1 MSSNYGFN
9 NRCNRNVHCGGGGG
23 GSGSPG
29 APGPT
34 GPSGPPGIQGPTGSG
49 SPGATGPQGPQGP
62 IGPTGPLGG
71 PPGPT
76 GPTGPPGGP
85 PGPQGPTGPTG
96 AGIQGPTGPTGIG
109 IQGPTGPTGIGIKGP
124 TGPTGA
130 GIQGP
135 TGPTGIGIKGPTGP
149 TGAGIQGPTGPTGIG
164 IKGPTGPTGIGIQ
177 GPTGPTG
184 IGIKGPTGPTGIG
197 IKGPTGPTGIGIQGP
212 TGPTGIGIQG
222 PTGPTGIGIKGPT
235 GPTGI
240 GIQGPTGPTGIGIKG
255 PTGPTGIGIQ
265 GPTGPTGIGIKG
277 PTGPTGIGIQGPTGP
292 TGAGIQGPTGPTGAG
307 IQGPTGPT
315 GIGIKGPTGPTGAGI
330 QGPTGP
336 TGIGIQGPTGPTGA
350 GIQGPTGATGIGLQ
364 GPTGPT
370 GLQGDAAANS
380 MWYEPW
386 HMTTQPIPSI
396 GSATTSGGNPSE
408 LKSRLVFY
416 HGFIPDTTGIFTH
429 MRIRFSRI
437 GQTNFFTTPSS
448 TVVGGFATGQPMR
461 ISVGIYTSYGL
472 TSPGAVG
479 TAKQGYSSMID
490 VTTAGLPPGAI
501 GVSGANQ
508 TSDIPYKLIGWGTT
522 ELRYEPEYRNSQA
535 FVTDNEIVQIEL
547 NGTSYPTVSRGFIYF
562 VSFRYEPIPS
572 ASFPLP
578 AGTSISLYSSEDDY
592 LSNFNNY
599 LFYENNSGVVTTGY
613 LPNPAQP
620 VQTPNTY
627 FQPGYVGTGP
637 LPQEIPRAYWFL
649 LYGPQS
655 AVGAIQGPQG
665 PTGPAGP
672 AALTTG
678 VIPYQP
684 YNASLSEDT
693 LDPFTLPAPTNFTV
707 EKQIFYTK
715 FFPLSTGEYTT
726 VKVFINSNED
736 YWKGKIWAAV
746 FKDSGTGA
754 QGPVPGYPQTLL
766 KWGIKSFNQNGSTE
780 YTQSTFFDI
789 ELTNPSNTVILNANE
804 GYWVGLVLISDDPTS
819 SRAWWPHP
827 RNSLQNQ
834 LGNHNL
840 VQQNS
845 AGNNANPPFPS
856 TQTTHGN
863 EAKVHP
869 WFRLYNPDGEVG
881 GPGPQGPTGPTGP
894 SGSSGG
900 VGDIVSKTVSLSTG
914 VPGNLP
920 QNANG
925 EYTGIP
931 IQIDGSIVAALPGS
945 QGAAVAVTFPVNQ
958 GNQNGV
964 SHSPNNADSD
974 ILVDT
979 GGFLQTHYAD
989 GLDGTGNASD
999 TYLSNVEAYS
1009 HQFTTFSVT
1018 RDMNAMI
1025 SYGINFKLDTQTGG
1039 SHEGW
1044 EIVVFIARNDNN
1056 IDQLSDWRHI
1066 PHTVKQ
1072 VDFERIDNTNPLPPN
1087 SGGGNTPPHYF
1098 ESNFSTRIMELTTDY
1113 EYALFVVVK
1122 PLPGQPAN
1130 NLVDLRIS
1138 PGTNITFM
1146 ELANGSSGPMGP
1158 TGPTG
1163 IGIQGPTGPTGIGIQ
1178 GPTGPTGIGIQGP
1191 TGPTGIGIQGPTGPT
1206 GIGIQGPTGPTGI
1219 GIQGPTGPTGIGLQG
1234 PTGPTGIGIQGPT
1247 GPTGMGIQGP
1257 TGPTGAGI
1265 QGPTGPTGIGIQGPT
1280 GPTGIGIQGPT
1291 GPTGIGIQGP
1301 TGDRGIAGNSS
1312 LWKYNYSA
1320 DPTNT
1325 ASLQSGEFSLGQNN
1339 PFGWSAGP
1347 SAPMNL
1353 YLSVNDSLGG
1363 NMFDWIQSAKIGDI
1377 IYIRQHNDDLT
1388 NFAYYRINNT
1398 AVGAGIQVF
1407 NGLTVIDYN
1416 NAPSSSSSWDGKL
1429 FDIGY
1434 IPKGDFGYDANS
1446 SIWVYSGTAPSSVGN
1461 SDAGKFWTQPNP
1473 STSLL
1478 WDYSS
1483 APLNGDP
1490 INLVIMNSADE
1501 SPFSVNNSSMSS
1513 WLLNISTGDRIV
1525 IRSVYNHSVA
1535 SYWEVRI
1542 DSTTLLN
1549 NAVKLVS
1556 LKWLSFT
1563 SDGPL
1568 TNTPGSNIVQ
1578 NGTRCFISHMPR
1590 GPEGPIGPGLG
1601 LNPLT
1606 ALHFGRFLTGLPDGM
1621 TGTYQWSGRQQVN
1634 GITYPLFG
1642 QNAQAMADL
1651 VFLHPVDGPRADNIT
1666 SKPLYNSSGA
1676 PFGQSGTLSTVHQFP
1691 VFYSQPHFYVAPL
1704 PGRIISYSVKITP
1717 YNPNLHYTNIKNMPI
1732 FCGRG
1737 TPSVS
1742 TSFDFRFTGSL
1753 MTGAVPATGP
1763 VALCGFNTMVD
1774 NPAQGGSW
1782 VYSTNNPSNNYQVR
1796 FKAGDVIVAGIGYG
1810 SVGASSQAYPSSSTN
1825 TTNGIVSHPPA
1836 LITVYVQF
1844 DG

>member
-29 APGPT
+29 SPGPT

-62 IGPTGPLGG
+62 IGPTGPSGG

-85 PGPQGPTGPTG
+85 PGPAGPTGPTG
-96 AGIQGPTGPTGIG
+96 ADGIRGPTGATGADGIRGPTGPTGSDGIRGPTGPTGTGIQGVTGPTGVAGPTGPTGLKGLMGYDGNTDVWIGDIVPGVPSGTTPAPGYFRFYANGLPLANQSSLYNLGPGTQFITISNISNNTTNYTNWLSNIEVNDILYLRRYQVVTDVAYYTVINVTPIGGAHIIELEYISNGVNADYTPGEEYMIGYIKTGLRGPTGTGERGPTGPSGADGIRGPTGPTGAGERGPTGPSGADGIRGPTGPTGTGERGPTGPSGADGIRGPTGPTGAGERGPTGPSGADGIRGPTGPTGTGERGPTGPSGADGIRGPTGPTGAGERGPTGPSGADGIRGPTGPTGTGERGPTGPTGSDGIRGPTGPTGSDGIQGPTGPTGSDG
-109 IQGPTGPTGIGIKGP
+109 IQGPTGPTGPK
-124 TGPTGA
+124 
-130 GIQGP
+130 
-135 TGPTGIGIKGPTGP
+135 
-149 TGAGIQGPTGPTGIG
+149 
-164 IKGPTGPTGIGIQ
+164 
-177 GPTGPTG
+177 
-184 IGIKGPTGPTGIG
+184 
-197 IKGPTGPTGIGIQGP
+197 
-212 TGPTGIGIQG
+212 
-222 PTGPTGIGIKGPT
+222 
-235 GPTGI
+235 
-240 GIQGPTGPTGIGIKG
+240 
-255 PTGPTGIGIQ
+255 
-265 GPTGPTGIGIKG
+265 
-277 PTGPTGIGIQGPTGP
+277 
-292 TGAGIQGPTGPTGAG
+292 
-307 IQGPTGPT
+307 
-315 GIGIKGPTGPTGAGI
+315 
-330 QGPTGP
+330 
-336 TGIGIQGPTGPTGA
+336 
-350 GIQGPTGATGIGLQ
+350 GATGNAGNN
-364 GPTGPT
+364 
-370 GLQGDAAANS
+370 AANS
-380 MWYEPW
+380 MWYESW
-386 HMTTQPIPSI
+386 HMSTQLTTGPGGGGSVMPVKPIPKHVI
-396 GSATTSGGNPSE
+396 
-408 LKSRLVFY
+408 Y
-416 HGFIPDTTGIFTH
+416 HAFIPDTTGDFTH
-429 MRIRFSRI
+429 MRFRFGELGLPSGTSFDVQVAMYDNLNNNTADPEPERLI
-437 GQTNFFTTPSS
+437 GYSPVTKLTYQTTWDPNPVIITDFEIVELKFQRP
-448 TVVGGFATGQPMR
+448 
-461 ISVGIYTSYGL
+461 ISVTRGL
-472 TSPGAVG
+472 
-479 TAKQGYSSMID
+479 
-490 VTTAGLPPGAI
+490 
-501 GVSGANQ
+501 
-508 TSDIPYKLIGWGTT
+508 
-522 ELRYEPEYRNSQA
+522 
-535 FVTDNEIVQIEL
+535 
-547 NGTSYPTVSRGFIYF
+547 IYF
-562 VSFRYEPIPS
+562 VAFSHNYNSTPNITLFGS
-572 ASFPLP
+572 D
-578 AGTSISLYSSEDDY
+578 DDY
-592 LSNFNNY
+592 DNVESSWIWWQNAIPQ
-599 LFYENNSGVVTTGY
+599 SPTTGFFP
-613 LPNPAQP
+613 PNATATQVYQQQP
-620 VQTPNTY
+620 PPSGQYNVVQNY
-627 FQPGYVGTGP
+627 
-637 LPQEIPRAYWFL
+637 AYWFL

-655 AVGAIQGPQG
+655 AVGAIQGPPG

-678 VIPYQP
+678 VIPYEP
-684 YNASLSEDT
+684 YNASLN
-693 LDPFTLPAPTNFTV
+693 LNVIDPFAATTSYTV
-707 EKQIFYTK
+707 EKQIFFTK
-715 FFPLSTGEYTT
+715 FFPNSTGEYTT
-726 VKVFINSNED
+726 LKVFITSNED
-736 YWKGKIWAAV
+736 HWKGKIWGAV
-746 FKDSGTGA
+746 FIDSGTGTTSN
-754 QGPVPGYPQTLL
+754 VPGYAQALL
-766 KWGIKSFNQNGSTE
+766 KWGV
-780 YTQSTFFDI
+780 I
-789 ELTNPSNTVILNANE
+789 ELNQTNNDTITKSSFLDIQLNQSLPPAPLVLNANQ
-804 GYWVGLVLISDDPTS
+804 GYWAAVCLVSDDFAN

-827 RNSLQNQ
+827 DNSMTPDPFPGPSQQ
-834 LGNHNL
+834 HNL
-840 VQQNS
+840 VQQVQ
-845 AGNNANPPFPS
+845 ATGNLLPPYGAFPQ
-856 TQTTHGN
+856 TQTTHGG

-881 GPGPQGPTGPTGP
+881 GPGPQGPIGPTGP

-920 QNANG
+920 QNTNG

-931 IQIDGSIVAALPGS
+931 IQINGSTVTTLSGS
-945 QGAAVAVTFPVNQ
+945 QGVAVAVSFPVNQ

-979 GGFLQTHYAD
+979 GGIMQAHYAQ
-989 GLDGTGNASD
+989 GLNGTGNGID
-999 TYLSNVEAYS
+999 TYLSGVEAYS

-1025 SYGINFKLDTQTGG
+1025 SYGINFELDTQTGG

-1044 EIVVFIARNDNN
+1044 EITVFIARNDNN
-1056 IDQLSDWRHI
+1056 IDNLNDWRYI

-1072 VDFERIDNTNPLPPN
+1072 VDFERIDNITP
-1087 SGGGNTPPHYF
+1087 NTPPNYF

-1113 EYALFVVVK
+1113 EYALFVIAK
-1122 PLPGQPAN
+1122 PLPGLPAN

-1163 IGIQGPTGPTGIGIQ
+1163 SDGIQGPTGPTGIGIQ

-1191 TGPTGIGIQGPTGPT
+1191 TGPTGTD
-1206 GIGIQGPTGPTGI
+1206 
-1219 GIQGPTGPTGIGLQG
+1219 
-1234 PTGPTGIGIQGPT
+1234 
-1247 GPTGMGIQGP
+1247 GIQGP

-1691 VFYSQPHFYVAPL
+1691 TFYSHPHFYVAPL

-1737 TPSVS
+1737 TPSVN

-1774 NPAQGGSW
+1774 NPAVGGAW